1 MTKIRLVD
9 SLEEINPKQWNGLVG
24 GYPFLRHEFLM
35 ALQETGCVSADTGWE
50 PLYLTL
56 WEGEFFVGA
65 MPLYLKSHSR
75 GEFVFDQGWAD
86 GFERNG
92 LSYYPKLLS
101 AAPFS
106 PVTGPRL
113 LAKNH
118 QNRRILAESAIDLAV
133 QLKVSSLHI
142 LFPNKTDLA
151 VLNELGFMLR
161 EGIQFHWHNKAYES
175 FDGFLFALNH
185 DKRKKIRQERR
196 RAHDAGVTFHWLN
209 GDQMDDDLLEFFY
222 QCYVN
227 TYHEHWSS
235 PYLNLDFFKQIK
247 KSMPDKLLWILAYRD
262 NDPIACAMNMLGE
275 DSLFGRYWGSNQFI
289 SGLHFETCYSQAV
302 EYCIQ
307 HRIARFEGGAQGIH
321 KMARG
326 LLPTPT
332 WSAHWIAD
340 PRFSD
345 AIKRFLDEERSSI
358 EHFREELV
366 NHTPFKNASTLKS
379 P

>member
-9 SLEEINPKQWNGLVG
+9 SLDEINPKQWNGLVG

>member
-9 SLEEINPKQWNGLVG
+9 SLDEINPKQWNGLVG
-24 GYPFLRHEFLM
+24 GYPFLRHEFLL

-358 EHFREELV
+358 EHFREELA